1 MFGKGLTKGGKETL
15 NMTENTWNQNF
26 SFFGLPQSYSSQ
38 LQKIKYNAYSNM
50 KIVAFFF
57 FFFPQSYYPSH
68 EKIKCLIHFY
78 SSHLQMHQLVQV

>member
-50 KIVAFFF
+50 KVVAFSP
-57 FFFPQSYYPSH
+57 FPHNAYYPSH
-68 EKIKCLIHFY
+68 EKIKCLVHVY